1 MADVTGTSKIV
12 SPFMFEEELDVVV
25 PVARQTR
32 RNWMADGK
40 FPSPVRLGPAR
51 VAWLRDEVLAW
62 VESRKADRVSYKSF
76 A

>member
-1 MADVTGTSKIV
+1 MVDITETQKVV
-12 SPFMFEEELDVVV
+12 SPFMFEEELDAVV

-32 RNWMADGK
+32 RNWMAVGK

-51 VAWLRDEVLAW
+51 VAWLREEIMAW
-62 VESRKADRVSYKSF
+62 VEERKADRVSYKSF